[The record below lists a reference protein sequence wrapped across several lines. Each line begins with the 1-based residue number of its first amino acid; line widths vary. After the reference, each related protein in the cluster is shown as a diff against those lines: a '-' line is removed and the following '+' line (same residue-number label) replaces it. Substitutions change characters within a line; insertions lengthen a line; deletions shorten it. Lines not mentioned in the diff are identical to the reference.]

1 MATDEPI
8 GTCEELY
15 RCQDCG
21 EFLECKTCSIRR
33 HSHSPLHN
41 IRVWRDECWTRTTL
55 GEMGLVYQ
63 LGHQGGPCPYAEKT
77 PRLMT
82 VIHINGI
89 HIVPFHFCSCYISDH
104 ELPWQQV
111 MRNGWYPA
119 TAKSPQTCATMTVL
133 NFFRRMKVTASVNV
147 RDFLTTVERIT
158 DPYNTEWTPDRY
170 KAFGRMQRQWNFLMR
185 VRRSGLGHEEG
196 GLDAAKAGAL
206 IVQCWACPRLEVN
219 LPPNWQDVAAK
230 YQYRFQPIVSAD
242 ANFRMKEK
250 MKPEPRVDWP
260 LYDGLGVQPN
270 RNAYLDWLATYVTEE
285 EVSTCIA
292 FAALLQKNT
301 RFTEGLRTSGVIG
314 VCCARHELL
323 LGLGD
328 LQKGE
333 RYVFKNTDYIL
344 YSALSRMGLQ
354 SAAVTYDIACQYKK
368 NWGTRIDELPAEL
381 REHDVPEI
389 LWALPVWHGNVHD
402 VKCETS
408 ESLKYKVGVGK
419 TDGEGIERIWAVFNP
434 FSYMTREEHPG
445 ARHDDIEDKTN
456 HHNFL
461 KNTGL
466 GDSLLRKLKIALEE
480 RMVQV
485 ASFDEVNSTLRS
497 DLRSEWG
504 AMVVDW
510 LADPTKPNPYAPPGK
525 NGFSEAT
532 ARRDLEKEEAEEEA
546 KDRAT
551 EADGEQAEDSDCEDV
566 EPPTARLVQE
576 KTSATNLTLA
586 QESKVHQRRRGLTV
600 KIKEFR
606 KWQAVYMPGVDGI
619 LKEDEH
625 KRRETQSSAPL
636 AEDVKLYL
644 PSQCAGRLRRRS
656 KCPKRLINQEATLRK
671 GQCSEALDRLR
682 SRLIAKRYL
691 TNFRNAHHVGQKDTT
706 RSSKLLSSMS
716 AKVQQA
722 TRKYRVARAALA
734 DLTGEASCGA
744 FRVLHDSDV
753 KVYQT
758 AESDAEAVKKLGRL
772 DRRDSRRTVHV
783 AGETRATMSWIWTA
797 SGGPDAEEDVA
808 NPSTGVR
815 IEWAKALARKT
826 RWAEEVE
833 LLKEEMRRVLRTLK
847 WEEEQWSR
855 RANAVVEHLRLAEA
869 QGRRGYALRQMRD
882 RARIRESFEELWL
895 RSAPARGR
903 KAGAMDGMA
912 LAALTTLI
920 EGERRTD
927 EFGLAPDMDLVP
939 GVEDDVG
946 GAS

>member
-1 MATDEPI
+1 MRD
-8 GTCEELY
+8 
-15 RCQDCG
+15 DDSV
-21 EFLECKTCSIRR
+21 EFL
-33 HSHSPLHN
+33 SP
-41 IRVWRDECWTRTTL
+41 DEGDCLSQRA
-55 GEMGLVYQ
+55 GLSNY
-63 LGHQGGPCPYAEKT
+63 GGAHH
-77 PRLMT
+77 R
-82 VIHINGI
+82 
-89 HIVPFHFCSCYISDH
+89 
-104 ELPWQQV
+104 
-111 MRNGWYPA
+111 
-119 TAKSPQTCATMTVL
+119 
-133 NFFRRMKVTASVNV
+133 
-147 RDFLTTVERIT
+147 
-158 DPYNTEWTPDRY
+158 PYNTEWTPDRY

-230 YQYRFQPIVSAD
+230 YQYRFRPIVSAD

-333 RYVFKNTDYIL
+333 RFKNTDYIL

-389 LWALPVWHGNVHD
+389 LWALPVWHGNVHN

-510 LADPTKPNPYAPPGK
+510 LADPTKPNPYAPSGK

-566 EPPTARLVQE
+566 EPPTSTVRPGQHEGARRKKKKTKDGNNDRVSMAGFIIMGLQIEDGQARLVQE

-671 GQCSEALDRLR
+671 GQCSDALDRLR

-772 DRRDSRRTVHV
+772 DRRDSRVTASGRVKRGKGKRTVHV

-797 SGGPDAEEDVA
+797 SGGPDAEED
-808 NPSTGVR
+808 GYLHECVR